1 MQILL
6 KKDKPSLIRAQPGV
20 LADMLSA
27 LDIGREAS
35 AELRLAAAQDPLL
48 ALGIM
53 AAARRQVTPGQRL
66 SLDDAV
72 GRLSPDFLRV
82 LILSTEVAD
91 KQHAA
96 RWVVAQRVAHL
107 ARLVAEKTGVCDSE
121 AAWLAGLCHDLPGYL
136 GTESLPSWVNAWLLA
151 GDEQGFLSDAVH
163 FHSAPPARLKSAHP
177 LVRVLQLA
185 VALACRENALE
196 NVDVRAAMS
205 SLGLDSAEGARLRQE
220 AMEKAEAARL
230 RYTDWEVVQFS
241 GPRDRLSRAYAQFA
255 SLAALRDYLFRAAD
269 EAALARMLGEA
280 LQGFAGLEQ
289 SVLYVLNN
297 QALAPA
303 RWWPVPDALREISI
317 LTEDPVSALAQA
329 ARGNRAFWLAGLMHE
344 ASVADAQIARVMKA
358 DTLLAEPLRL
368 EDGTPAILVAV
379 NPPQDLIDMPVWKTA
394 LRALSSRKGGA
405 IPRASAYMEVAR
417 LADAAPSLAV
427 DGIPREQVRKAVHEA
442 ANPLTIMRNYVNLL
456 SGKFQG
462 DTDISRDLSIIG
474 NEIERVAGIL
484 RTLTAQQ
491 KTEKET
497 VAASCTV
504 VEINPVISELVRLS
518 LGTLFVPHKVSVQID
533 LNPDTGPVIANR
545 DQLKQVLL
553 NLAKNAVEA
562 MPQGGKLIFGTR
574 RVKKHDKS
582 VVEIL
587 VRDTGQGL
595 PDEVKRKLFQPV
607 TSSKGGDHAG
617 LGLSICRGLV
627 ESMSGQIECE
637 SGTGG
642 TSFRIYLPAEATT
655 DREERLG
662 ASGPMPKEI
671 SARGSNN
678 AG

>member
-53 AAARRQVTPGQRL
+53 AAARRQAVPGQRL
-66 SLDDAV
+66 TLDDAV

-91 KQHAA
+91 KQHTA
-96 RWVVAQRVAHL
+96 RWVIAQRVAHL
-107 ARLVAEKTGVCDSE
+107 ARLVAEKTRVCDSE
-121 AAWLAGLCHDLPGYL
+121 TAWLAGLCHDLPAYL
-136 GTESLPSWVNAWLLA
+136 GTESLPSWINAWLLA

-185 VALACRENALE
+185 VALACRDNALE

-205 SLGLDSAEGARLRQE
+205 GLGLDSAEGARLQQE
-220 AMEKAEAARL
+220 AIEKAEAARL
-230 RYTDWEVVQFS
+230 RYTDWEAVQFS

-255 SLAALRDYLFRAAD
+255 SLAALRDYLFLAAD
-269 EAALARMLGEA
+269 EAALARVLGEA
-280 LQGFAGLEQ
+280 LQGFAGLER
-289 SVLYVLNN
+289 SILYVLNN

-317 LTEDPVSALAQA
+317 STEDPVSALAQA

-368 EDGTPAILVAV
+368 EDGTPAVLVAI
-379 NPPQDLIDMPVWKTA
+379 NPPHDLIEMPVWKTA
-394 LRALSSRKGGA
+394 LRVLSSRKGGTM
-405 IPRASAYMEVAR
+405 PRASAYMEIAR
-417 LADAAPSLAV
+417 QTDAAPVVV
-427 DGIPREQVRKAVHEA
+427 DGIPRDQVRKAVHEV

-484 RTLTAQQ
+484 RALTAQQ
-491 KTEKET
+491 KTDKEP
-497 VAASCTV
+497 VAATGTF

-518 LGTLFVPHKVSVQID
+518 LGTLFVPNKVSVQID
-533 LNPDTGPVIANR
+533 LDPDTGPVITNR

-562 MPQGGKLIFGTR
+562 MPQGGKLIFGTHR
-574 RVKKHDKS
+574 IEKHDKP

-595 PDEVKRKLFQPV
+595 PDEVKRNLFQPV

-627 ESMSGQIECE
+627 ESMGGQIECE

-655 DREERLG
+655 DREERPR
-662 ASGPMPKEI
+662 ASGPMPTEI
-671 SARGSNN
+671 SSRGSNN